1 MKLLAI
7 LAVLLVASCAGQS
20 AYAAPRCSSVEAFVT
35 ALDKLDYDHV
45 VLRGDDM
52 IPLLHDVTADP
63 DADVVT
69 LDPDSII
76 VAVNPLFD
84 RAMVGLVRNGRVC
97 DRIAAPKDMLRQYL
111 RGA

>member
-35 ALDKLDYDHV
+35 ALDDFHYSHV

-52 IPLLHDVTADP
+52 VPLLQIATADP

-69 LDPDSII
+69 LDPDSVII
-76 VAVNPLFD
+76 AVNPLFD
-84 RAMVGLVRNGRVC
+84 RAMIALVRNGRVC